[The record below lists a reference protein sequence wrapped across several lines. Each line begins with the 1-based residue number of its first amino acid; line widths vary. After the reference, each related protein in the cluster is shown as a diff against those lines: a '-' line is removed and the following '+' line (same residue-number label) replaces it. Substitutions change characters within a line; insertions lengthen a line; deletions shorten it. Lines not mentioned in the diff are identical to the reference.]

1 MALWLKE
8 VLDALDLR
16 SFIKTTGKTGIH
28 VFVPIEKTIS
38 FEEAKRICEL
48 IGRHVVAAH
57 PDEVTM
63 EWSISKRTGKIFIDH
78 NMNGQGRT
86 LHAAYSP
93 RAQPGGTFSM
103 PIRWDELP
111 TINPANFR
119 ITAIDKIMRGKQDAW
134 STIFEFPQSIERA
147 LRG

>member
-1 MALWLKE
+1 MRSIFDPSLKRPAKR
-8 VLDALDLR
+8 VSTSLCR
-16 SFIKTTGKTGIH
+16 SR
-28 VFVPIEKTIS
+28 KTIS

-119 ITAIDKIMRGKQDAW
+119 ITAIDKNHAGKNK
-134 STIFEFPQSIERA
+134 THGPPFF
-147 LRG
+147 